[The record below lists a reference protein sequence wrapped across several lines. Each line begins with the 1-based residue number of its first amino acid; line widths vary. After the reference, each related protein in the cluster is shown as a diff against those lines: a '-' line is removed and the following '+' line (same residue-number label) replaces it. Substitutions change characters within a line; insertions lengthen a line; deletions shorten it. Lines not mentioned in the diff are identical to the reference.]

1 MELLAVSV
9 EIIIAVTLIFI
20 FSIANEIRDELSDAR
35 RSVTSRQETV
45 MEDVA
50 SIKSC
55 LEYLGDIADAMED
68 LKADTNDIYEKISKE
83 DYMGFNKHVC
93 NDAYELAR
101 FVMDI
106 CKTYIIDEI
115 EDIPN
120 TNTTGSTPLVTH
132 QFIVTY
138 HRKEN

>member
-1 MELLAVSV
+1 
-9 EIIIAVTLIFI
+9 
-20 FSIANEIRDELSDAR
+20 
-35 RSVTSRQETV
+35 
-45 MEDVA
+45 
-50 SIKSC
+50 
-55 LEYLGDIADAMED
+55 
-68 LKADTNDIYEKISKE
+68 
-83 DYMGFNKHVC
+83 MGFMKHVC
-93 NDAYELAR
+93 GDAYELAR